1 MTVTWRFVPF
11 DALTTTE
18 LYEVLQLRTEVFV
31 MEQAGIYQD
40 MDGSDHAAVHVLG
53 TAGGQLV
60 AYARCFP
67 AGVKFAEA
75 SIGRV
80 ITRQS
85 QRGSGLGHAL
95 IRQAIVC
102 VFAQWGAQPL
112 RIGAQP
118 GSISFMRSTGS
129 PQQESPTSKTAFRT
143 SRCCA
148 RFDIQELTM
157 ISDFKGKTA
166 VLTGAGSGFGL
177 ECARIG
183 ARLGMNLVLA
193 DVQQDAL
200 DKAAAEMTAAGA
212 QVLAV
217 RLDVSKAA
225 EVEALGAAV
234 LARFGAPHLVF
245 NNAGVGAGGLIWE
258 NTLKD
263 WEWVIGVNLMGVAH
277 GVRVFTPMM
286 LEAAKQDP
294 AWQGHIVNTASM
306 AGLLNAPNMGIYNV
320 SKHAVVSLSET
331 LYQDLALV
339 TDQISASVL
348 CPFFVPTGISQS
360 QRNRPEELPA
370 AKPTRSQLIGQAMS
384 DKAVGSGK
392 VTAADVAQKVFDAIA
407 ANQFYIYS
415 HPKAIGSVQTR
426 LEDILQARN
435 PTNPFAHKPEIG
447 EELKKALREA

>member
-1 MTVTWRFVPF
+1 M
-11 DALTTTE
+11 
-18 LYEVLQLRTEVFV
+18 
-31 MEQAGIYQD
+31 
-40 MDGSDHAAVHVLG
+40 
-53 TAGGQLV
+53 
-60 AYARCFP
+60 
-67 AGVKFAEA
+67 
-75 SIGRV
+75 
-80 ITRQS
+80 IT
-85 QRGSGLGHAL
+85 
-95 IRQAIVC
+95 
-102 VFAQWGAQPL
+102 
-112 RIGAQP
+112 
-118 GSISFMRSTGS
+118 
-129 PQQESPTSKTAFRT
+129 
-143 SRCCA
+143 
-148 RFDIQELTM
+148 
-157 ISDFKGKTA
+157 DFKGKTA

-183 ARLGMNLVLA
+183 VRLGMNLVLA

-212 QVLAV
+212 QVLAF

-234 LARFGAPHLVF
+234 LARFGAPHFVF

-286 LEAAKQDP
+286 LEAAGKDP

-360 QRNRPEELPA
+360 QRNRPDDLPA
-370 AKPTRSQLIGQAMS
+370 AKPTKSQLIGQAMS

-447 EELKKALREA
+447 EQLKKALREA